1 MFWEWCSRCTGEFDL
16 EFQGMHRIERMLYRD
31 EITSGGNNFTDKTL
45 AEWALQVQETY
56 VSLGEKIEAVRP

>member
-1 MFWEWCSRCTGEFDL
+1 
-16 EFQGMHRIERMLYRD
+16 MHRIERMLYRD